1 MSFYNKKSVDTYNKK
16 PVNTLVDPQNS
27 NQYKAPTS
35 KNKTILTTGLCLGLS
50 SILLTSCNS
59 MQAKSEQNNVPVHS
73 TQSTMSDPNHNSNTT
88 TNSVVGY
95 TYGSRPM
102 YLVDDMD
109 QSPLKQELKACE
121 GQTAKRTDFS
131 ISHRGAPLQY
141 PEHTLDGYMAA
152 ARMGAGILECDV
164 AFTKDQQLVCRHA
177 QNDLH
182 TTTNILST
190 PLAKKC
196 SIPPKID
203 ANGKLTNAEKIEC
216 RTSDLTLAEF
226 KSLKGKMDAANTKA
240 TTLND
245 YINATAPWRTEL
257 YNQNGK
263 LVTLD
268 EHIKLTKSLGLKHT
282 PELKTPAVTM
292 PFGNYSQ
299 DQYRKQLIES
309 YQKAG
314 VSGSDVYAQSFNV
327 ADVQYWIKNYPDF
340 AKTAV
345 YLIEDSNE
353 TAEGKTFDN
362 NDPRTWKHSMQQL
375 KDMGINIIAPA
386 TWMLVTTDG
395 KGNMKP
401 SEYAKQANQ
410 AGLKMLT
417 WSIERSG
424 PLANG
429 GGWYYTGLEDAVNND
444 GDLMNYIDVLS
455 KDVGVMG
462 IFSDWPATVTYYAN
476 CKGL

>member
-1 MSFYNKKSVDTYNKK
+1 MSFYNN
-16 PVNTLVDPQNS
+16 NTLKNLANKSNNNTLNVPSSNS
-27 NQYKAPTS
+27 KKIIATS
-35 KNKTILTTGLCLGLS
+35 VCLGLS
-50 SILLTSCNS
+50 SILLTGCNN
-59 MQAKSEQNNVPVHS
+59 MQAKSEQNKVTVHS
-73 TQSTMSDPNHNSNTT
+73 AQSTMSDSSHSSKTT

-109 QSPLKQELKACE
+109 DSPLKKELKSCE
-121 GQTAKRTDFS
+121 GQIAKKTDFS

-182 TTTNILST
+182 TTTNILNT

-196 SIPPKID
+196 STPPKID
-203 ANGKLTNAEKIEC
+203 ASGKLTNAKNIEC
-216 RTSDLTLAEF
+216 RTSDLTLNEF

-240 TTLND
+240 TTLSD
-245 YINATAPWRTEL
+245 YMNATAPWRTEI

-263 LVTLD
+263 LLSLED
-268 EHIKLTKSLGLKHT
+268 HIKLTKSLGLKHT
-282 PELKTPAVTM
+282 PELKAPTVKM
-292 PFGNYSQ
+292 PFDNYTQ

-314 VSGSDVYAQSFNV
+314 VSGSDVYPQSFNV
-327 ADVQYWIKNYPDF
+327 EDVQYWIKNYPDF
-340 AKTAV
+340 ATTAV

-362 NDPRTWKHSMQQL
+362 NDPRTWKHSLQQL
-375 KDMGINIIAPA
+375 KDMGVNIIAPA

-410 AGLKMLT
+410 AGLKILT

-429 GGWYYTGLEDAVNND
+429 GGWYYTDLDDAINND
-444 GDLMNYIDVLS
+444 GDLMNYIDVLAQ
-455 KDVGVMG
+455 DVGVMG

>member
-1 MSFYNKKSVDTYNKK
+1 MSYHKNKVRKSFISDCHTN
-16 PVNTLVDPQNS
+16 N
-27 NQYKAPTS
+27 YKAPTS
-35 KNKTILTTGLCLGLS
+35 KSKIIIAASMCLGLS
-50 SILLTSCNS
+50 SVVMSGCSNLLAQPN
-59 MQAKSEQNNVPVHS
+59 ENNVPIRS
-73 TQSTMSDPNHNSNTT
+73 AQSTPIMSPATDSK
-88 TNSVVGY
+88 SIVS
-95 TYGSRPM
+95 YGSRPM

-109 QSPLKQELKACE
+109 ESPLKKQLKSCE
-121 GQTAKRTDFS
+121 GQIAKKTDFS

-152 ARMGAGILECDV
+152 ARMGAGVLECDV
-164 AFTKDQQLVCRHA
+164 AFTKDKQLVCRHA

-196 SIPPKID
+196 STPPKID
-203 ANGKLTNAEKIEC
+203 AKGKLTNADSIEC

-226 KSLKGKMDAANTKA
+226 KSLKGKMDAADTKA
-240 TTLND
+240 TTLNN

-263 LVTLD
+263 LLSLQ
-268 EHIKLTKSLGLKHT
+268 EHIALTKSLGLKHT
-282 PELKTPAVTM
+282 PELKAPVEKM
-292 PFGNYSQ
+292 PFGDYTQ
-299 DQYRKQLIES
+299 DQYRKQLIDT
-309 YQKAG
+309 YKKAG
-314 VSGSDVYAQSFNV
+314 VSGNDVYTQSF
-327 ADVQYWIKNYPDF
+327 DIEDIKYWIKNNPDF

-353 TAEGKTFDN
+353 TAEGKKFDK
-362 NDPRTWKHSMQQL
+362 NDPRTWKHSMQEL
-375 KDMGINIIAPA
+375 KAMGVNIIAPA

-395 KGNMKP
+395 KGHMMP
-401 SEYAKQANQ
+401 SEYAKQAKQ

-429 GGWYYTGLEDAVNND
+429 GGWYYTGLEDAINND
-444 GDLMNYIDVLS
+444 GDLMNYIDVLAQ
-455 KDVGVMG
+455 DVGVMG